1 MLPSSGNELGDT
13 WIVGETPWVCGS
25 GLPAQLRPFENRFA
39 TFSGKVYP
47 FSFISTEG
55 PTNQKPKHRQDL
67 EGCRH
72 PFAVPV
78 DSLPCG
84 SFAGALPR
92 FVMLRI
98 EYENA
103 ANFLNGLRVLMR
115 AMT

>member
-1 MLPSSGNELGDT
+1 MKGGSNPKVCCPRAVTRWAIHGLSARRLGCVDLGSRRSSDRLK
-13 WIVGETPWVCGS
+13 
-25 GLPAQLRPFENRFA
+25 NRFA

-55 PTNQKPKHRQDL
+55 PTNQKPKHRQDR

-98 EYENA
+98 EHENA
-103 ANFLNGLRVLMR
+103 ANFLN
-115 AMT
+115 